1 MADTMKYDLK
11 QINDIAC
18 SGFKFEIPEDAY
30 NMINYLSTQVGTAGL
45 SSTIFVKTERDNN
58 EIAIKDINN
67 SFAISKIKKR
77 RGNKGMEV
85 NSEDW
90 ETIRTFQATKIE
102 QKTGI
107 DGDIDNIRLLLNKLT
122 DKTYLDIREKMIEKL
137 DKICLEFESN
147 IDSDSDSDR
156 YEVYRKVGNIIY
168 ELSATNKFYSKI
180 FAELF
185 TELCGKYTWL
195 MSLFNEKYLNIME
208 QYGDIQYIDSEKDYD
223 GFCEMNK
230 QNDKRRSITTFIK
243 SLANNQFIKNKNVVI
258 ILKKLLVMVCNM
270 INTPEKK
277 NEVDELT
284 ENIAILF
291 DKTIIENVINNDVNN
306 IDELYINGKT
316 IIETINSLAKSK
328 AKDHLSLSN
337 KAIFKFMDLIEM

>member
-1 MADTMKYDLK
+1 MKYDLK

-18 SGFKFEIPEDAY
+18 SGFKYEIPEEAY

-45 SSTIFVKTERDNN
+45 SSTTFVKTARDDN
-58 EIAIKDINN
+58 ETAIKDMNN
-67 SFAISKIKKR
+67 SFAISKNKKR

-90 ETIRTFQATKIE
+90 ETIRSFQATKIE
-102 QKTGI
+102 QKTGL

-137 DKICLEFESN
+137 DKIGLEFN
-147 IDSDSDSDR
+147 SDED
-156 YEVYRKVGNIIY
+156 YKKVGNIIY

-185 TELCGKYTWL
+185 AELCGKYIWL
-195 MSLFNEKYLNIME
+195 MNIFNEKYSNIMC
-208 QYGDIQYIDSEKDYD
+208 QYINIQYIDSEKDYD

-230 QNDKRRSITTFIK
+230 QNDKRRSITMFMK
-243 SLANNQFIKNKNVVI
+243 SLANIQFIMHKDVVM
-258 ILKKLLVMVCNM
+258 ILKKLLELVCNM

-291 DKTIIENVINNDVNN
+291 DKTSIGYVDN

-328 AKDHLSLSN
+328 AKDYQSLSN
-337 KAIFKFMDLIEM
+337 KAIFRFMDLVEI

>member
-1 MADTMKYDLK
+1 M
-11 QINDIAC
+11 
-18 SGFKFEIPEDAY
+18 
-30 NMINYLSTQVGTAGL
+30 
-45 SSTIFVKTERDNN
+45 
-58 EIAIKDINN
+58 
-67 SFAISKIKKR
+67 
-77 RGNKGMEV
+77 
-85 NSEDW
+85 
-90 ETIRTFQATKIE
+90 
-102 QKTGI
+102 
-107 DGDIDNIRLLLNKLT
+107 LNKLT

-156 YEVYRKVGNIIY
+156 DEVYRKVGNIIY

-208 QYGDIQYIDSEKDYD
+208 QYYD

-291 DKTIIENVINNDVNN
+291 DKTIIENVINNDVKN

>member
-1 MADTMKYDLK
+1 MKYDLK

-18 SGFKFEIPEDAY
+18 SGFKYEIPEEAY

-45 SSTIFVKTERDNN
+45 SSTIFVKTARDDN
-58 EIAIKDINN
+58 ETVIKDMNN
-67 SFAISKIKKR
+67 SFAISKNKKR

-90 ETIRTFQATKIE
+90 ETIRSFQATKIE
-102 QKTGI
+102 QKTGL

-137 DKICLEFESN
+137 DKIGLEFN
-147 IDSDSDSDR
+147 SDED
-156 YEVYRKVGNIIY
+156 YKKVGNIIY

-185 TELCGKYTWL
+185 AELCGKYIWL
-195 MSLFNEKYLNIME
+195 MNIFNEKYSNIMC
-208 QYGDIQYIDSEKDYD
+208 QYINIQYIDSEKDYD

-230 QNDKRRSITTFIK
+230 QNDKRRSITMFIK
-243 SLANNQFIKNKNVVI
+243 SLANIQFIMHKDVVM
-258 ILKKLLVMVCNM
+258 ILKKLLELVCNM

-291 DKTIIENVINNDVNN
+291 DKTSIGYVDN

-328 AKDHLSLSN
+328 AKDYQSLSN
-337 KAIFKFMDLIEM
+337 KAIFRFMDLVEI

>member
-1 MADTMKYDLK
+1 MADIMKYDLK

-18 SGFKFEIPEDAY
+18 SGFKYEIPEEAY

-45 SSTIFVKTERDNN
+45 SSTKFVKTARDDN
-58 EIAIKDINN
+58 ETAIKDMNN
-67 SFAISKIKKR
+67 SFAISKNKKR

-90 ETIRTFQATKIE
+90 ETIRSFQATKIE
-102 QKTGI
+102 QKTGL

-137 DKICLEFESN
+137 DKIGLEFN
-147 IDSDSDSDR
+147 SDED
-156 YEVYRKVGNIIY
+156 YKKVGNIIY

-185 TELCGKYTWL
+185 AELCGKYIWL
-195 MSLFNEKYLNIME
+195 MNIFNEKYSNIMC
-208 QYGDIQYIDSEKDYD
+208 QYINIQYIDSEKDYD

-230 QNDKRRSITTFIK
+230 QNDKRRSITMFMK
-243 SLANNQFIKNKNVVI
+243 SLANIQFIMHKDVVM
-258 ILKKLLVMVCNM
+258 ILKKLLELVCNM

-291 DKTIIENVINNDVNN
+291 DKTSIGYVDN

-328 AKDHLSLSN
+328 AKDYQSLSN
-337 KAIFKFMDLIEM
+337 KAIFRFMDLVEI